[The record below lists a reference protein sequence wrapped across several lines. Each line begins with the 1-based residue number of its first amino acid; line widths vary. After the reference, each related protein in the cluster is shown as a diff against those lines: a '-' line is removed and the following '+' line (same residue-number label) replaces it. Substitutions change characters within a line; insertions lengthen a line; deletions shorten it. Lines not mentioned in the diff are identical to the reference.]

1 MTSSRKRRRRHRH
14 VRPGTP
20 PGTIVIDKDSPPP
33 VIEVIQYDRK
43 ELTRQHDIAVSA
55 IPQLADDKVTWI
67 DIVGLGDKAVIQQVA
82 SRFELHRL
90 AVEDVVNTHQRPK
103 LERFKDHLYIVLQMP
118 KQDEE
123 LELEQ
128 VSLFVGKNFVLTWQ
142 ERSGDCFAPI
152 RDRLRS
158 TSGMLRGRG
167 NGFLAY
173 ALMDAIIDAYFPLM
187 IQYSD
192 ELDNMEDLLTDVS
205 AQYLLLQQLHHL
217 RGDIRNLRRTVWS
230 HRDVLANLISFEAEF
245 LDEETRLHLRD
256 VADHTLRLVEMMES
270 HRDSCSDL
278 QDLYLSTVSM
288 KTNEVMKVLTI
299 IATIFIPLGFIAGL
313 YGMNFSTT
321 ASPWNMP
328 ETQWY
333 YGYPMA
339 IAIMVLVATGMLAYF
354 RRLGWLGP

>member
-1 MTSSRKRRRRHRH
+1 MTSSRKHRRRHRH
-14 VRPGTP
+14 VRPGSP

-33 VIEVIQYDRK
+33 VIDAIQYDRK
-43 ELTRQHDIAVSA
+43 QLTRERDIGVPA
-55 IPQLADDKVTWI
+55 IPQLSEDKVTWI
-67 DIVGLGDKAVIQQVA
+67 DIVGLGDKAIIQQVA
-82 SRFELHRL
+82 TRFDLHGL

-118 KQDEE
+118 KQNDE

-128 VSLFVGKNFVLTWQ
+128 ISLFVGKNFVLTWQ
-142 ERSGDCFAPI
+142 ERTGDCFDPI
-152 RDRLRS
+152 RERLRR
-158 TSGMLRGRG
+158 TNGLLRGRG

-192 ELDNMEDLLTDVS
+192 ELDKLEDLLTDVS
-205 AQYLLLQQLHHL
+205 AGYLMLQQLHHV
-217 RGDIRNLRRTVWS
+217 RADIRNLRRTVWS
-230 HRDVLANLISFEAEF
+230 HRDVLANLISYEAEF

-270 HRDSCSDL
+270 HRDNCSDL

-313 YGMNFSTT
+313 YGMNFATD

-339 IAIMVLVATGMLAYF
+339 IAIMVLVAGGMLAYF
-354 RRLGWLGP
+354 RRLGWIGN